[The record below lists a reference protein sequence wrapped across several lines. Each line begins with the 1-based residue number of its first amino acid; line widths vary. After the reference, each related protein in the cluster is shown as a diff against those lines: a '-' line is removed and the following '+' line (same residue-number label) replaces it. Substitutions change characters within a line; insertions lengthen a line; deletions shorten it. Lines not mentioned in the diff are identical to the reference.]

1 MRDHGPFSYPP
12 DETGDL
18 LAMSLL
24 GDTIAAIA
32 TPIGEGG
39 IGVIR
44 ISGRNA
50 LAVAGEMFRP
60 ISGVPVP
67 GLPTHTAHYGFAHD
81 PITDEQID
89 DGVITVFRAPRSYTG
104 EDSVEISC
112 HGGIVPMRRV
122 LEAALRAGAR
132 LAEPGEFTKRAFLS
146 GRLDL
151 AQAEAVLDVIRARTD
166 EAMRVANLQFSG
178 VLSTRIR
185 LLREELIGIM
195 AHIEACIDFPEDVV
209 EADPKRIAESIRD
222 TIRHV
227 TEILETADRGKIFR
241 EGIQAVIAGR
251 PNVGK
256 SSLLNAL
263 VRECRAIVT
272 PIPGTTRDIIE
283 ESINIRGIPVRT
295 IDTAGV
301 RNTEDEIERIGVDRA
316 RQSIAQADLVLVVL
330 DAQEGFTKE
339 DRALLS
345 DLAGKKLIVV
355 VNKSDL
361 LREADAEKLAGK
373 VSAWAKGNLPPGVI
387 VRKTAAPS
395 NEGIVELEDA
405 IAETVLCGAPTQIPA
420 DGVVVSN
427 VRHRRAL
434 EESRAAL
441 EHALRT
447 AEVEMPADLICI
459 DLKAAAQALGSITG
473 ETVTDDVIDR
483 IFSEFCIGK

>member
-1 MRDHGPFSYPP
+1 LSTLD
-12 DETGDL
+12 
-18 LAMSLL
+18 
-24 GDTIAAIA
+24 DTIAAIA

-60 ISGVPVP
+60 ISGVPVA
-67 GLPTHTAHYGFAHD
+67 GVPTHTAHYGFAHD
-81 PITDEQID
+81 PISDEQID

-112 HGGIVPMRRV
+112 HGGVVPMRRV

-178 VLSTRIR
+178 VLSSRIR
-185 LLREELIGIM
+185 MFREELLGII
-195 AHIEACIDFPEDVV
+195 AQIEASIDFPEDVDEIEGGRV
-209 EADPKRIAESIRD
+209 AESVRD

-227 TEILETADRGKIFR
+227 SDLLHTADRGKSYR
-241 EGIQAVIAGR
+241 DGVRAVIAGR

-263 VRECRAIVT
+263 LRESRAIVT
-272 PIPGTTRDIIE
+272 PIPGTTRDVIE
-283 ESINIRGIPVRT
+283 ESVNIRGIPVRT

-301 RNTEDEIERIGVDRA
+301 CEPQDEVESMGVDRA
-316 RQSIAQADLVLVVL
+316 RQMMEQADFVLAVL
-330 DAQEGFTKE
+330 DAEQGFSSEDQE
-339 DRALLS
+339 LLS

-355 VNKSDL
+355 LNKSDL
-361 LREADAEKLAGK
+361 VRESDAEELASQVG
-373 VSAWAKGNLPPGVI
+373 AWTEGNLPTRAPVM
-387 VRKTAAPS
+387 KTAAPS
-395 NEGIVELEDA
+395 NEGIAELEDT
-405 IAETVLCGAPTQIPA
+405 IAETILGGGIPPSGGA
-420 DGVVVSN
+420 VVSN
-427 VRHRRAL
+427 LRHRRAL
-434 EESRAAL
+434 DEAKASL
-441 EHALRT
+441 EQALRT
-447 AEVEMPADLICI
+447 AESDMPLDFVST
-459 DLKAAAQALGSITG
+459 DLKAAADALGSITG
-473 ETVTDDVIDR
+473 ETVSEDVIDR

>member
-1 MRDHGPFSYPP
+1 
-12 DETGDL
+12 
-18 LAMSLL
+18 MSNLD
-24 GDTIAAIA
+24 DTIAAIA

-60 ISGVPVP
+60 ISGVPVA
-67 GLPTHTAHYGFAHD
+67 GVPTHTAHYGFAHD
-81 PITDEQID
+81 PISDEQID

-112 HGGIVPMRRV
+112 HGGVVPMRRV

-178 VLSTRIR
+178 VLSSRIR
-185 LLREELIGIM
+185 MFREELLGII
-195 AHIEACIDFPEDVV
+195 AQIEASIDFPEDVDEI
-209 EADPKRIAESIRD
+209 EAGRVGESVRD

-227 TEILETADRGKIFR
+227 SDLLDTADRGKIYR
-241 EGIQAVIAGR
+241 DGVRAVIAGR

-263 VRECRAIVT
+263 LRESRAIVT
-272 PIPGTTRDIIE
+272 PIPGTTRDVIE
-283 ESINIRGIPVRT
+283 ESVNIRGIPVRT

-301 RNTEDEIERIGVDRA
+301 REPQDEAESMGVDRA
-316 RQSIAQADLVLVVL
+316 RQMVEQADFVLAVL
-330 DAQEGFTKE
+330 DAEQGFSSEDQE
-339 DRALLS
+339 LLS

-355 VNKSDL
+355 LNKSDL
-361 LREADAEKLAGK
+361 VRESDAEELASQVG
-373 VSAWAKGNLPPGVI
+373 AWTEGNLPTRAPVI
-387 VRKTAAPS
+387 RTAAPS
-395 NEGIVELEDA
+395 NEGIAELEDA
-405 IAETVLCGAPTQIPA
+405 IAETILGGGIPPSGGA
-420 DGVVVSN
+420 VVSN
-427 VRHRRAL
+427 LRHRRAL
-434 EESRAAL
+434 DEAKASL
-441 EHALRT
+441 EQALRT
-447 AEVEMPADLICI
+447 AESDMPLDLVST
-459 DLKAAAQALGSITG
+459 DLKAGADALGSITG
-473 ETVTDDVIDR
+473 ETVSEDVIDR